1 MTRFL
6 QAAALCAA
14 CGLSLQPCRA
24 GGTLRI
30 FLLAGQ
36 SNMEGQAYTY
46 DSAATATW
54 NVPTMQFLLSGTAAA
69 TTYVANMPFGFKT
82 SLNSGWLSPRADVW
96 AVHYNSSDG
105 TVKNVLPTNNPA
117 DLVSGI
123 QPLQPGFGV
132 GTGSGSMIGPEL
144 GMGIRLGDATA
155 DPVFLFKSSMG
166 GTTLGTD
173 WRPTDAVTKRGGTVG
188 ANYTHTMT
196 RFIQFLDSLDADLGD
211 DGVLNNYN
219 NATAYQVSGVFW
231 FQGWN
236 EQYDD
241 APYTAAQLQAE
252 YKDNLVDLIH
262 SIRAADPRIG
272 GSVGLIVGESADQ
285 NATLNAAR
293 IAAVAELNGE
303 IANSAAYFDTDN
315 MIGANWGN
323 NDGGAPFSTGWG
335 YHYNARAENYLEI
348 GWRAA
353 GAALDNGF
361 LSPSPLWFATPVV
374 TSATTSQATASA
386 YLNAAADNVTVVWD
400 TSDKGPG
407 LTTDWAHQQSLGPQ
421 SAGQVQHILTSLAEG
436 SGYTV
441 RFHATSA
448 SPAAETWSAAVSF
461 TTPWL
466 NPPPVLGVPTVS
478 SVISQGATLKCQ
490 LQQADANVT
499 LVWAYADQGTNSIG
513 DWTGAAGGGSFP
525 FGATT
530 AETELTHALTGLV
543 PATSYAYRFYA
554 TNPYGTVWTAA
565 KGFATTMAGT
575 GGGSAHL
582 VGYWNFDNYT
592 TGSSNPAGLPQATG
606 DAGEGYFDD
615 LSVNGQRAYGADF
628 SGLNQVPFQAGAG
641 RFGGAFYS
649 ETPAASQ
656 NGALAVIKH
665 TDAINF
671 NQESFTISFWE
682 KSQYR
687 NVAGTGWAPGRGR
700 SQFFTKAPW
709 LPNDPDNVILDGY
722 GLNLTQNA
730 FAMVTNKDGDNYG
743 QDSLGVKYT
752 FPTGT
757 TPAFDSGTW
766 AHWAITGQYN
776 AGTDNYTM
784 TIYLN
789 GVAVD
794 WDGATGTTFTVPNA
808 IIDNPGDLTIG
819 QFFRNNGW
827 SAQRFISWSMTD
839 GTPEMGSGKAWMD
852 DFAMWDVALTT
863 DDIAALAAGIKGPL
877 DIGVATGYS
886 DWADT
891 NAPTTGNSPNA
902 DEDEDGVSNGLEFV
916 LGGTI
921 ATNDLDKLPTAS
933 EDGTDMTFEFVR
945 DQDSVDGS
953 TVVTIEVGTDLVT
966 WPGVYTVGAD
976 TGSSSPGV
984 AVVDNLDGTDTIT
997 LTVTMAPDTR
1007 KFGRLKAVVTP

>member
-1 MTRFL
+1 MKTRRSFRHIL
-6 QAAALCAA
+6 PATLLALCAA
-14 CGLSLQPCRA
+14 CGLSLQASRA
-24 GGTLRI
+24 EGTLRI

-46 DSAATATW
+46 DSAATAGW
-54 NVPTMQFLLSGTAAA
+54 NVPTMEFLLSGTAAA
-69 TTYVANMPFGFKT
+69 TNYRANMPYGFKT
-82 SLNSGWLSPRADVW
+82 SLNSSWLSPRTDVW
-96 AVHYNSSDG
+96 AVHYNSSNG
-105 TVKNVLPTNNPA
+105 SVKSVLPTNNQS

-132 GTGSGSMIGPEL
+132 STGAGSMIGPEL

-188 ANYTHTMT
+188 VNYTNTMT

-211 DGVLNNYN
+211 DGVLNHYN

-231 FQGWN
+231 LQGWN
-236 EQYDD
+236 EQYNDP
-241 APYTAAQLQAE
+241 PYTAAQLQAE

-272 GSVGLIVGESADQ
+272 GSVGLIVGESTDQ

-315 MIGANWGN
+315 MIGAFWGN
-323 NDGGAPFSTGWG
+323 NQDGAAFSNEWG
-335 YHYNARAENYLEI
+335 YHFNARAENYLEI

-374 TSATTSQATASA
+374 TGATPSQATASA
-386 YLNAAADNVTVVWD
+386 FLNAAADQVTVVWD

-407 LTTDWAHQQSLGPQ
+407 QTSDWAHQQTLGPRP
-421 SAGQVQHILTSLAEG
+421 AGKLQQLITGLTEG
-436 SGYTV
+436 TGYTV

-461 TTPWL
+461 TTPWF
-466 NPPPVLGVPTVS
+466 NPPPLLGVPTVS
-478 SVISQGATLKCQ
+478 SVTSQGATLKCL
-490 LQQADANVT
+490 LQQADADVT

-513 DWTGAAGGGSFP
+513 DWTGAAGGGSFS
-525 FGATT
+525 FGATN
-530 AETELTHALTGLV
+530 AETELTHVLAALL
-543 PATSYAYRFYA
+543 PATNYVYRFHA
-554 TNPYGTVWTAA
+554 TNPYGTVWTAP
-565 KGFATTMAGT
+565 GGLATTMAGT
-575 GGGSAHL
+575 GGGSVHL

-592 TGSSNPAGLPQATG
+592 AVPNPTGTGLPQAGG
-606 DAGEGYFDD
+606 DAGEGYFED
-615 LSVNGQRAYGADF
+615 LSVHGQRAYGADF

-649 ETPAASQ
+649 EDSGAK
-656 NGALAVIKH
+656 GALAVIKH

-687 NVAGTGWAPGRGR
+687 NVAGSGWAPGRGR
-700 SQFFTKAPW
+700 SQFFTKAPHI
-709 LPNDPDNVILDGY
+709 PSGDSSVEGY
-722 GLNLTQNA
+722 GLNLTQNN
-730 FAMVTNKDGDNYG
+730 FALLANNSDNYG
-743 QDSLGVKYT
+743 QTSLGVRYT
-752 FPTGT
+752 FPAGT
-757 TPAFDSGTW
+757 TPAYDSGKW

-784 TIYLN
+784 TVYLN

-794 WDGATGTTFTVPNA
+794 WDGTTGTTFTVPNA
-808 IIDNPGDLTIG
+808 VIDNPGDLTIG
-819 QFFRNNGW
+819 SFWRNGGY
-827 SAQRFISWSMTD
+827 SPQRFISFGMTD
-839 GTPEMGSGKAWMD
+839 GTPGMGNGKGWMD
-852 DFAMWDVALTT
+852 DFAMWDTALTAAE
-863 DDIAALAAGIKGPL
+863 IADLATAAKGPL
-877 DIGVATGYS
+877 DIGVATGYPA
-886 DWADT
+886 WADINAPGQTPEQDHDGDGLPNGIEYFMGIT
-891 NAPTTGNSPNA
+891 NADPVFTPNP
-902 DEDEDGVSNGLEFV
+902 GLVNGSITWPMAPAFI
-916 LGGTI
+916 G
-921 ATNDLDKLPTAS
+921 
-933 EDGTDMTFEFVR
+933 TFEVQTSPDLLNWTNRTSDPAYVTVRAGSVVCALPPGTSALFVR
-945 DQDSVDGS
+945 LMV
-953 TVVTIEVGTDLVT
+953 
-966 WPGVYTVGAD
+966 
-976 TGSSSPGV
+976 
-984 AVVDNLDGTDTIT
+984 
-997 LTVTMAPDTR
+997 APD
-1007 KFGRLKAVVTP
+1007 